1 MALEE
6 RIIDPEKEMADLDRR
21 ITEVENLVLETE
33 NFRKRQFLISASCV
47 LIILLILLSFAIS
60 MVGYF
65 ISYPK
70 KELMGELTRN
80 IKLSYSPAELR
91 DMGKGFDSRFLS
103 SFRNEAQNSF
113 PREIPILRREFKRE
127 FRNTVRHVNGNFK
140 KRLEQRLRHRFDLNK
155 QELLKRYEG
164 TGNIPREAL
173 EKAID
178 SANDTMIRSILER
191 FTEQTAPNT
200 ARLKELS
207 GDLEMFRTLPEYTA
221 LATEPRDFLESRLFE
236 NLLEYA
242 VYLLN
247 ESKGVAGYREAVE

>member
-6 RIIDPEKEMADLDRR
+6 RIIDPEKEMEDLDRR

-33 NFRKRQFLISASCV
+33 NFRRRQFLISASCV

-103 SFRNEAQNSF
+103 TFRNEALNSF
-113 PREIPILRREFKRE
+113 PREIPILRREFRRE
-127 FRNTVRHVNGNFK
+127 FQKTVRYGNGNFK
-140 KRLEQRLRHRFDLNK
+140 KRLEQLLRHRFDLNK

-164 TGNIPREAL
+164 NGNIPREEL

-200 ARLKELS
+200 ARLKELA

-247 ESKGVAGYREAVE
+247 ESKGVAGHREDGE

>member
-1 MALEE
+1 M
-6 RIIDPEKEMADLDRR
+6 
-21 ITEVENLVLETE
+21 ITGG
-33 NFRKRQFLISASCV
+33 ASGMG
-47 LIILLILLSFAIS
+47 LLS
-60 MVGYF
+60 GQ
-65 ISYPK
+65 
-70 KELMGELTRN
+70 
-80 IKLSYSPAELR
+80 KLAEAGANVVLC
-91 DMGKGFDSRFLS
+91 D
-103 SFRNEAQNSF
+103 
-113 PREIPILRREFKRE
+113 
-127 FRNTVRHVNGNFK
+127 VN
-140 KRLEQRLRHRFDLNK
+140 
-155 QELLKRYEG
+155 
-164 TGNIPREAL
+164 REAL

>member
-6 RIIDPEKEMADLDRR
+6 RIIDPEKEMEDLDRR

-103 SFRNEAQNSF
+103 TFRNEALNSF
-113 PREIPILRREFKRE
+113 PREIPMLRREFRRE
-127 FRNTVRHVNGNFK
+127 FQKTVRYGNGNFK
-140 KRLEQRLRHRFDLNK
+140 KRLEQLLRHRFDLNK

-164 TGNIPREAL
+164 NGNIPREEL

-200 ARLKELS
+200 ARLKELA

-247 ESKGVAGYREAVE
+247 ESKGVAGHREDGE